1 MLVRASE
8 QPVYPGKNRP
18 KKNAQHLSLGRDT
31 QFGIAGGGEGCRSR
45 FRWDCQCSFAASR
58 PAGVRLESTS
68 ADTGIGALKPTPE
81 GAPCVGPAGPF
92 FELSVV
98 SCQWSVIGGQ
108 EVSGQT
114 ILMMMKGGY
123 V

>member
-1 MLVRASE
+1 MLVRAAA
-8 QPVYPGKNRP
+8 QPVFRGKTAL

-31 QFGIAGGGEGCRSR
+31 QFGIADGGESVRPR

-98 SCQWSVIGGQ
+98 SGQ
-108 EVSGQT
+108 LQEEGEAEVSGQRW
-114 ILMMMKGGY
+114 
-123 V
+123 VC

>member
-1 MLVRASE
+1 MLVRASA
-8 QPVYPGKNRP
+8 QPVFRVKTAS

-31 QFGIAGGGEGCRSR
+31 QFGIAGGGESGRSR

-92 FELSVV
+92 F
-98 SCQWSVIGGQ
+98 
-108 EVSGQT
+108 
-114 ILMMMKGGY
+114 
-123 V
+123 